1 MCWKRGKYALGAI
14 SVHRGV
20 RDTLGMIEASG
31 YSPRSSN
38 RILAVIVGFTLILAA
53 VAALLTSS
61 REVKELS
68 PNSPEGVVQLFL
80 KAVIEGKS
88 EDAADYFSATTT
100 CDASD
105 IDRSWM
111 PETVRVN
118 LADQE
123 ITGDRAFIEIT
134 VDISSGGPFDDYY
147 VETHNYRLA
156 QEDGNWR
163 ILGIPWPLYS
173 CEEPTK

>member
-1 MCWKRGKYALGAI
+1 MTETPGSSR
-14 SVHRGV
+14 
-20 RDTLGMIEASG
+20 
-31 YSPRSSN
+31 RSSN
-38 RILAVIVGFTLILAA
+38 RILAFIVALTLALAA
-53 VAALLTSS
+53 VAAFLTSS
-61 REVKELS
+61 REVKELTPS
-68 PNSPEGVVQLFL
+68 SPEGVVQLFL
-80 KAVIEGKS
+80 KAVIDGKN
-88 EDAADYFSATTT
+88 EDAANYFSSTST

-118 LADQE
+118 LSDKE
-123 ITGDRAFIEIT
+123 IVGDKAFIEIS

-156 QEDGNWR
+156 QENGVWR

-173 CEEPTK
+173 CEEVSK

>member
-1 MCWKRGKYALGAI
+1 M
-14 SVHRGV
+14 SE
-20 RDTLGMIEASG
+20 TPG
-31 YSPRSSN
+31 YFPRSSN

-53 VAALLTSS
+53 VAALLSSS

-68 PNSPEGVVQLFL
+68 PTSPEGVVQLFL
-80 KAVIEGKS
+80 KAVIEGKN
-88 EDAADYFSATTT
+88 EDAAGYFSASST

-123 ITGDRAFIEIT
+123 ITGDKAFIEIN

-147 VETHNYRLA
+147 VEKHNYRLA
-156 QEDGNWR
+156 RESGVWR

-173 CEEPTK
+173 CEEASK

>member
-1 MCWKRGKYALGAI
+1 MPENPVDAPLDAR
-14 SVHRGV
+14 
-20 RDTLGMIEASG
+20 
-31 YSPRSSN
+31 RSSN
-38 RILAVIVGFTLILAA
+38 RILAVIVSFTLVLAA
-53 VAALLTSS
+53 VAALLSS
-61 REVKELS
+61 SKEIKELS
-68 PNSPEGVVQLFL
+68 ATSPEGVVQLFL

-88 EDAADYFSATTT
+88 EDAAGYFSSTTT

-118 LADQE
+118 LADTE
-123 ITGDRAFIEIT
+123 VTGDKAFIETT

-147 VETHNYRLA
+147 VESHNYRLA
-156 QEDGNWR
+156 REGGSWR